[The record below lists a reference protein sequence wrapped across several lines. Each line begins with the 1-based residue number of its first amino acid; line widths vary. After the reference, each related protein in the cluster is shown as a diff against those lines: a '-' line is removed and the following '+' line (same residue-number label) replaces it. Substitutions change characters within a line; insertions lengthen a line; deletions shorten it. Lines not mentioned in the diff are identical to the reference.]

1 MRSENQSLHRWD
13 CGKHRILNR
22 RDQSVHQPKRRHI
35 GRGDHDQCSHGKP
48 HLKYLSLKQS
58 CLGFL
63 FADQVFAD
71 HDGFKDK
78 PATINL
84 RRHAVHAASSA
95 S

>member
-1 MRSENQSLHRWD
+1 MLAW
-13 CGKHRILNR
+13 KT
-22 RDQSVHQPKRRHI
+22 
-35 GRGDHDQCSHGKP
+35 
-48 HLKYLSLKQS
+48 HLEYLSLKQS